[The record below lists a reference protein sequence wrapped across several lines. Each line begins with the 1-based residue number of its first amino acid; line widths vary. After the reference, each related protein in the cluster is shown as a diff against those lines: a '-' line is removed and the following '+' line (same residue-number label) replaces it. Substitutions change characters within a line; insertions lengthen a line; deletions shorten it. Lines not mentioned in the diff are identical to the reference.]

1 MSRSTRERLRR
12 LGRWAALTLIAGAV
26 VAAGFTLGWRLA
38 GPYSA
43 DTAIGRVAFQ
53 LSPSLRGDAE
63 VIVPV
68 ADWGLRA
75 DALDAPLRI
84 SAELRSLD
92 RPALRAAAEGS
103 SFLLDE
109 IEEDLAKGARDA
121 MIRGFAWG
129 IGTSVVLLGLATAL
143 WRGLRPRWG
152 LAAAGVAVIVVVSGA
167 SVALVRGTFDA
178 RAFQSPTYFGHGDEV
193 QRLLEVAN
201 DPIVRSEYG
210 STVAS
215 ILRSV
220 TTVLAEVPAEE
231 PTGRTLSL
239 ASDFHANALVVS
251 PLAEAIGD
259 EPLLLAGDF
268 GQRGG
273 AAEAALLAPRISA
286 LGRRVVAVSGNHDS
300 RRVMSALADQ
310 GVRVLGTDT
319 DVADDEPARFVAEVD
334 GLRVAGFPDPLEWP
348 GTSDPPERPVTF
360 NDLENP
366 EEAFERAADELW
378 RWFDSLQPPPDIVM
392 VHQNALAQR
401 LAEVLH
407 ERGEEHGLVIVT
419 GHDHRQHIDRWG
431 DIVVV
436 DGGSVGAGGIFDAG
450 REAIGFARL
459 HFSAATPALQAVDL
473 IAIEPFSG
481 QARAA
486 RVAIREL
493 CPDEERCSFEP
504 EPLASATARP

>member
-1 MSRSTRERLRR
+1 MSRATRERLRL
-12 LGRWAALTLIAGAV
+12 LGRWAAVTLIAAAV
-26 VAAGFTLGWRLA
+26 VAVGFVVGWRLA

-43 DTAIGRVAFQ
+43 DTAVGRVAFQ

-63 VIVPV
+63 VVVPV

-92 RPALRAAAEGS
+92 RPALRRAADGE

-109 IEEDLAKGARDA
+109 LEDDLAVGARNA

-129 IGTSVVLLGLATAL
+129 IGASVVLLALATAL
-143 WRGLRPRWG
+143 WRRLRPRWG
-152 LAAAGVAVIVVVSGA
+152 LLAAGLAVIVVFSGA
-167 SVALVRGTFDA
+167 SIALVRGTFDA

-201 DPIVRSEYG
+201 DPSVRSAYG
-210 STVAS
+210 STVSS

-220 TTVLAEVPAEE
+220 TTVLAEVPTGE
-231 PTGRTLSL
+231 PTGRTLSV
-239 ASDFHANALVVS
+239 ASDFHANALVVY
-251 PLAEAIGD
+251 PLAQAIGED
-259 EPLLLAGDF
+259 PLLLAGDF

-273 AAEAALLAPRISA
+273 EAEAALLAPRIAA
-286 LGRRVVAVSGNHDS
+286 LGERVVAVSGNHDS
-300 RRVMSALADQ
+300 RTVMRALADR
-310 GVRVLGTDT
+310 GVTVLGTDT
-319 DVADDEPARFVAEVD
+319 DPADDDPPRFVTEID
-334 GLRVAGFPDPLEWP
+334 GLRVAGFPDPLEWTRP
-348 GTSDPPERPVTF
+348 NDPPNRPVTF
-360 NDLENP
+360 NDLPNP
-366 EEAFERAADELW
+366 EVAFVAAANELV
-378 RWFDSLQPPPDIVM
+378 RWFDSLQPAPDVVM

-407 ERGEEHGLVIVT
+407 ARGEERGLVIVT
-419 GHDHRQHIDRWG
+419 GHDHRQHIDRYG

-459 HFSAATPALQAVDL
+459 HFSAATPALQSVDL
-473 IAIEPFSG
+473 IAIEPFTG
-481 QARAA
+481 QARASRIA
-486 RVAIREL
+486 LTEL
-493 CPDEERCSFEP
+493 CPEEERCSFEP
-504 EPLASATARP
+504 EPLTSGTPRP

>member
-12 LGRWAALTLIAGAV
+12 LGRWAALTLIAAAV
-26 VAAGFTLGWRLA
+26 VAAGFVLGWRLA
-38 GPYSA
+38 GPYPV
-43 DTAIGRVAFQ
+43 DTVIGRVAFQ
-53 LSPSLRGDAE
+53 LHPSLRGDAE

-92 RPALRAAAEGS
+92 RPALRRVADGS
-103 SFLLDE
+103 PLLLDE
-109 IEEDLAKGARDA
+109 LEADLARGARDS
-121 MIRGFAWG
+121 MVRGFAWG
-129 IGTSVVLLGLATAL
+129 IGTSLVLLGIATAL

-152 LAAAGVAVIVVVSGA
+152 LAAAGVAVIVVASGA

-178 RAFQSPTYFGHGDEV
+178 RAFQSPTYFGHGEEV

-201 DPIVRSEYG
+201 NPTAPSAYG
-210 STVAS
+210 SQVTS

-231 PTGRTLSL
+231 PSGRTLSL
-239 ASDFHANALVVS
+239 ASDFHANALVVN
-251 PLAEAIGD
+251 PLAEALGD
-259 EPLLLAGDF
+259 DPLLLAGDF

-273 AAEAALLAPRISA
+273 AAEAALLAPRVAA
-286 LGRRVVAVSGNHDS
+286 LSDRVLAVSGNHDS
-300 RRVMSALADQ
+300 RRVMSALASQ
-310 GVRVLGTDT
+310 GVKVLGTDT
-319 DVADDEPARFVAEVD
+319 DVTDDEPAAFVAEVD

-348 GTSDPPERPVTF
+348 RASDPPERPVTF
-360 NDLENP
+360 NDLEDP
-366 EEAFERAADELW
+366 EAALERTAAELV

-401 LAEVLH
+401 LAQVLH
-407 ERGEEHGLVIVT
+407 ERGKEHGLVIVT

-431 DIVVV
+431 DIIVV

-459 HFSAATPALQAVDL
+459 HFSAATPALQSVDL

-493 CPDEERCSFEP
+493 CPEEERCTFEP
-504 EPLASATARP
+504 EPLASAAAGP